1 MPEHRGE
8 KPAIVFLLRQAL
20 PFFVCRD
27 PGTQVFPAMQVGEH
41 LRAYLLRSELPHDRE
56 RYRPA
61 ELIQRPM
68 REFRATG
75 GSYSTRAELKVIA
88 LADAPSVKR
97 GPWEDEPQRIA
108 DAPDFE
114 FHADVIT

>member
-20 PFFVCRD
+20 PFVVCRD
-27 PGTQVFPAMQVGEH
+27 PGTLVLPAMLVGEH
-41 LRAYLLRSELPHDRE
+41 LRAYLPRSELPHDRE

-75 GSYSTRAELKVIA
+75 GSYSTRAELKVISGRA
-88 LADAPSVKR
+88 SSVEELHRILATT
-97 GPWEDEPQRIA
+97 GPDPARWLPVFCR
-108 DAPDFE
+108 
-114 FHADVIT
+114 